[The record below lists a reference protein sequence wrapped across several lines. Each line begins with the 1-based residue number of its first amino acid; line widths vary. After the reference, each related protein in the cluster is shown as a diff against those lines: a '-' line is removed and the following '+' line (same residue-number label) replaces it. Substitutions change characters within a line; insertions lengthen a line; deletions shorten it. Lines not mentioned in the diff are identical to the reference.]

1 MGGVYCERRPSC
13 CQPQSNMPADLVA
26 QEDDCVELY
35 SHQTVSVQNGRFEY
49 EDSELSCVGRG
60 SYGIVFRGVEID
72 TGRSVAVKKVAR
84 HSVKPDEL
92 KAMKAL
98 QSRYLVGLI
107 DICNRDVET
116 TYLVMELCD
125 TDLDRHLKNVS
136 TNGSLNDANFKILLE
151 HIARGYQ
158 ALYEQK
164 VVHRDIKPQ
173 NILLQYAHESKRIVA
188 AKITDFGISRVL
200 EEDGNECSDPQLSNV
215 AGTLYYMAPEV
226 GANLLRTC
234 HYDHQVDM
242 WSIGCVLFQCLTG
255 EIPFDECSLC
265 RLFLYAAGG
274 NYDAYDPPEFPSEK
288 RVSNEIESLVWSL
301 LDLDSSKRATPAS
314 FYKTGLSIT
323 GADTLSEGYTSLD
336 DDCSSN
342 TSRDSA

>member
-13 CQPQSNMPADLVA
+13 CQPQSNMPADLAAHENDCA
-26 QEDDCVELY
+26 QLY
-35 SHQTVSVQNGRFEY
+35 SNKTVSVRNGRFAY
-49 EDSELSCVGRG
+49 EDSELSCVGHG
-60 SYGIVFRGVEID
+60 SYGIVFRGVEVD
-72 TGRSVAVKKVAR
+72 TGHAVAVKKVAR
-84 HSVKPDEL
+84 SSVKPDEL

-136 TNGSLNDANFKILLE
+136 VNGSLNDANFKTLLE

-164 VVHRDIKPQ
+164 IVHRDIKPQ
-173 NILLQYAHESKRIVA
+173 NILLQYANGSGRISA

-200 EEDGNECSDPQLSNV
+200 EDGNDIDRQLSNV

-226 GANLLRTC
+226 GANLLKTC

-242 WSIGCVLFQCLTG
+242 WSIGCVLYQCLTG
-255 EIPFDECSLC
+255 EIPFDERSLC

-274 NYDAYDPPEFPSEK
+274 NYDAYDPPVFPSDK
-288 RVSNEIESLVWSL
+288 CVSKEIEALVWSL
-301 LDLDSSKRATPAS
+301 LDVDSTKRATPAQ
-314 FYKTGLSIT
+314 FYKLGLSLS
-323 GADTLSEGYTSLD
+323 GNDTLSEGYTSLD